1 MIIVKPL
8 RQNGFVGLSF
18 NLGDSLMF
26 YPTFIFHTPYINKKQ
41 LFLLI
46 KRKTENLGLPCG
58 TKQLGL
64 VVNRKQFS
72 K

>member
-1 MIIVKPL
+1 MIILKFL

-26 YPTFIFHTPYINKKQ
+26 YPTFIFHTPYINKDQ

-46 KRKTENLGLPCG
+46 KKHNKKEN
-58 TKQLGL
+58 
-64 VVNRKQFS
+64 
-72 K
+72 